1 MLLSSL
7 ESVPGH
13 EILRQLDVVYGSTV
27 RSKHVGRDL
36 MAGLKNIVGGELTGY
51 TELLEES
58 PSGSHTTHDRQGTR
72 FRCQCD
78 CGDSLFHIEY
88 YPKRRVRTFC
98 IWYGCRGSA
107 CGA

>member
-1 MLLSSL
+1 MLLNSL

-51 TELLEES
+51 TELLEN
-58 PSGSHTTHDRQGTR
+58 PSGSHTTHDRQR
-72 FRCQCD
+72 Q
-78 CGDSLFHIEY
+78 Y
-88 YPKRRVRTFC
+88 AV
-98 IWYGCRGSA
+98 
-107 CGA
+107 